1 MPEAHKVVVEAGAI
15 FLECGCVEDEDEEED
30 DRMVFDKTERGEDGR
45 ESCVGRHCVAGEC
58 CSAL

>member
-30 DRMVFDKTERGEDGR
+30 ERMVFDKTERGEDG
-45 ESCVGRHCVAGEC
+45 
-58 CSAL
+58 